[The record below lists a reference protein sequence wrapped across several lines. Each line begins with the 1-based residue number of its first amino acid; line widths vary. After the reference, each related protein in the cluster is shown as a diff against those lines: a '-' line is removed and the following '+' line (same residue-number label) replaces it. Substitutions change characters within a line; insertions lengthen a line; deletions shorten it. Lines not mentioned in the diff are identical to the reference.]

1 MNQYPDNILITTAA
15 SASQNASGIWT
26 AGASGSYSLDC
37 RAEVNGT
44 GKKIAGDDGVLMDY
58 SFQIFLP
65 IMATVIPPGSGF
77 VLTALSNGTISGKV
91 KRAKN
96 GQLNSRLW
104 L

>member
-1 MNQYPDNILITTAA
+1 MNQYPDSIQITTAA
-15 SASQNASGIWT
+15 TASQNASGIWT
-26 AGASGSYSLDC
+26 AGASGSYTWDC

-44 GKKIAGDDGVLMDY
+44 GRKIAGDDGVLIDY
-58 SFQIFLP
+58 SFQVFLP
-65 IMATVIPPGSGF
+65 IKTVVIPPGSAF